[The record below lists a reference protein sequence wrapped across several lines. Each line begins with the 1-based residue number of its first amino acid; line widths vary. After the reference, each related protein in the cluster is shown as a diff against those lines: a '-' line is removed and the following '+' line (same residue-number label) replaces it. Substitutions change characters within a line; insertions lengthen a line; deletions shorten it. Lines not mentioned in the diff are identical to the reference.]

1 MITYDRVTVTP
12 SLAKQWLAKNA
23 ENNRSPKTAK
33 IPSYARDMLAG
44 RWNSDT
50 GETIK
55 FDEDGTLVDG
65 QNRLLAVVR
74 AGVAVD
80 FDVARGLPRMTAMQV
95 IDSGAART
103 GMDVLKIANATDR
116 ARTSGIVRW
125 VILWDAKFFTGQA
138 TTLKPTN
145 TEILDRYRMDA
156 GQFDAAAK
164 RATDCQH
171 RGLST
176 GTPAG
181 VAHFL
186 FSRID
191 VEATHQFYD
200 QYISG
205 ANLPDRSA
213 VLALR
218 NKMARIRIDRLTRAE
233 QLALFIRAWNAFREG
248 RPLDR
253 MQITQSGELTN
264 ANFPQPDGG
273 KP

>member
-12 SLAKQWLAKNA
+12 SIAKKWLGLNA
-23 ENNRSPKTAK
+23 ENNRSPKTGK
-33 IPSYARDMLAG
+33 IPSYARDMLSG

-55 FDEDGTLVDG
+55 FDEEGVLVDG
-65 QNRLLAVVR
+65 QNRLLAVLK
-74 AGVAVD
+74 AGVPID
-80 FDVARGLPRMTAMQV
+80 FDVARGLPRTAMQV

-125 VILWDAKFFTGQA
+125 IIMWDAKFFVGQSSM
-138 TTLKPTN
+138 LKPTN
-145 TEILDRYRMDA
+145 TEILDRYRLEA
-156 GQFDAAAK
+156 GAFDAAAK
-164 RATDCQH
+164 RATDCQQ
-171 RGLST
+171 RGLGA
-176 GTPAG
+176 GTPSG

-191 VEATHQFYD
+191 VEQTHQFFD

-218 NKMARIRIDRLTRAE
+218 NKMARLRIDRLTRPE
-233 QLALFIRAWNAFREG
+233 QLALFVRSWNAFREA

-253 MQITQSGELTN
+253 MLITRSGELTN
-264 ANFPQPDGG
+264 LNFPQP
-273 KP
+273 K

>member
-1 MITYDRVTVTP
+1 MIIYDRVTVTP
-12 SLAKQWLAKNA
+12 SLAKRWLAVNA

-33 IPSYARDMLAG
+33 IPSYARDMLSG

-65 QNRLLAVVR
+65 QNRLLAVMR
-74 AGVAVD
+74 AGVPIE
-80 FDVARGLPRMTAMQV
+80 FDVARGLPRAAMQV

-116 ARTSGIVRW
+116 ARTSAIVRW
-125 VILWDAKFFTGQA
+125 IILWDAKAFMGQS
-138 TTLKPTN
+138 TMLKPTN
-145 TEILDRYRMDA
+145 TEILDRYRDEA
-156 GQFDAAAK
+156 SSFDAAAK

-171 RGLST
+171 RGLGT
-176 GTPAG
+176 GAPAG

-191 VEATHQFYD
+191 VEQTHQFYD

-218 NKMARIRIDRLTRAE
+218 NKMARLRIDRLSRPE
-233 QLALFIRAWNAFREG
+233 QLALFVRSWNAFREA
-248 RPLDR
+248 RPMDR
-253 MQITQSGELTN
+253 MQITRVGDLTN
-264 ANFPQPDGG
+264 ANFPQP
-273 KP
+273 K